1 MDIPLRIGTIFKPWG
16 DQGRHPTC
24 TSSGSSRLAKRRAQ
38 LRHILCVPK
47 AYASLSHHSH
57 LALPQLQPLLRD
69 CFTTSACAPPLH
81 EVMICGHRASARAT
95 ASPVARCA
103 QRCSDI
109 HFHSIGASTSA
120 RVFLP
125 LSHFPPI
132 PHLPLALIPPPSPP
146 QPPTPP
152 PSPPST
158 LSYHQHQANTTLT
171 TSPPQR
177 PSQAQATTHRS
188 PPQPP
193 PRPGSTSRCKGAR
206 RTSLLRPSA
215 NTHKES

>member
-16 DQGRHPTC
+16 DQVRYPTC

-47 AYASLSHHSH
+47 TCASLSHHSH
-57 LALPQLQPLLRD
+57 LAFPQLQSLLCD

-125 LSHFPPI
+125 LSRF
-132 PHLPLALIPPPSPP
+132 PPSPISLSHSSP
-146 QPPTPP
+146 PAPYPTTITTIHPILPPTSSKHNAHNITATTTISNASHH
-152 PSPPST
+152 SP
-158 LSYHQHQANTTLT
+158 LT
-171 TSPPQR
+171 TTTRLNFAMQRGPP
-177 PSQAQATTHRS
+177 H
-188 PPQPP
+188 
-193 PRPGSTSRCKGAR
+193 
-206 RTSLLRPSA
+206 
-215 NTHKES
+215 